1 MALEHV
7 CLLTKH
13 GALPVSPEVAERDY
27 YPQYNP
33 RARAK
38 NYFCTLCH
46 QYVSLVPSGRYHAHF
61 RHSRGEQNKECPDRA
76 DETPAYQAFL
86 RGVHVPRL
94 RLAWE
99 KGASSPQFFVGLS
112 RRILEAAIWRSLQR
126 SVTEGFAVTIAVNG
140 GEAMRYNAARFRA
153 DGLTELAVGS
163 TPPHTLAIRCA
174 AGSHAIPLP
183 WKCEGA
189 LLHSPGA
196 IFDAETGVFQMYDA
210 ELRCGY
216 EYLLLTHVHSVVPQ
230 ALHPTRL
237 REDRGQR
244 LALYR
249 IRMTDITTP
258 LQQELLRYPYWL
270 TDAPLRLRPLW
281 PVLTRDDNVLQIA
294 RQQDGREDVFFAMRA
309 RAQASVQLFAFEGKQ
324 RSLLRQVGDDARATE
339 KNEPMGAAL
348 SAPSWRCVK
357 ALMYQNLLT
366 VLSGRVRALDALYL
380 VRGVRHAKAD
390 GKAAEEIPLCS
401 VTAGRRGKALLPGV
415 VSRLPEK
422 GKIFVDAAYD
432 ATVRVSRG
440 SIVVQQLP
448 LKAGE
453 RISVAV
459 AWGDGVEVIIGC
471 DCVFRVAFQEM
482 VTPPVEEGFLASLP
496 EPQMM
501 RRARMLV
508 PIDRRLCE
516 AAKALGV
523 GRDAAFT
530 AWWRQVMRLG
540 HVPPDVRQKLLAAEK
555 QEEMHHG

>member
-27 YPQYNP
+27 YPQYDP

-196 IFDAETGVFQMYDA
+196 VFDAEV
-210 ELRCGY
+210 
-216 EYLLLTHVHSVVPQ
+216 
-230 ALHPTRL
+230 RL
-237 REDRGQR
+237 NK
-244 LALYR
+244 
-249 IRMTDITTP
+249 T
-258 LQQELLRYPYWL
+258 
-270 TDAPLRLRPLW
+270 
-281 PVLTRDDNVLQIA
+281 
-294 RQQDGREDVFFAMRA
+294 
-309 RAQASVQLFAFEGKQ
+309 
-324 RSLLRQVGDDARATE
+324 
-339 KNEPMGAAL
+339 
-348 SAPSWRCVK
+348 
-357 ALMYQNLLT
+357 
-366 VLSGRVRALDALYL
+366 
-380 VRGVRHAKAD
+380 
-390 GKAAEEIPLCS
+390 
-401 VTAGRRGKALLPGV
+401 
-415 VSRLPEK
+415 
-422 GKIFVDAAYD
+422 
-432 ATVRVSRG
+432 
-440 SIVVQQLP
+440 
-448 LKAGE
+448 LK
-453 RISVAV
+453 R
-459 AWGDGVEVIIGC
+459 
-471 DCVFRVAFQEM
+471 
-482 VTPPVEEGFLASLP
+482 T
-496 EPQMM
+496 
-501 RRARMLV
+501 
-508 PIDRRLCE
+508 
-516 AAKALGV
+516 
-523 GRDAAFT
+523 
-530 AWWRQVMRLG
+530 
-540 HVPPDVRQKLLAAEK
+540 
-555 QEEMHHG
+555 